1 MKKKTPVYNG
11 VFSCYNVRKKEGINM
26 QEMLKNEFAK
36 RIQHCGYFIVSSDD
50 ENVRLN
56 FINDVCNLFPQVEVI
71 SDYGLKSS
79 RFDIGE
85 KLKNHTVMLIDLETK
100 LEEDRLIFDEDWVA
114 RYGEHVSKK
123 MGIYLS
129 LIRYRE
135 YAKDYPLI
143 LVCNLET
150 AKMIMGND
158 ANLSSFARNYISLDN
173 EIYKELKGIGDDS
186 VKFNK

>member
-1 MKKKTPVYNG
+1 
-11 VFSCYNVRKKEGINM
+11 M
-26 QEMLKNEFAK
+26 QEVLKNEFAK
-36 RIQHCGYFIVSSDD
+36 RIQHCGYFIVYSEED
-50 ENVRLN
+50 NVRAK
-56 FINDVCNLFPQVEVI
+56 FISDVCELFPQVEVI

-173 EIYKELKGIGDDS
+173 ETYKESKGIGDDS